1 LNEFSFIQFNRQLTM
16 TRSNSYIDWYDS
28 RLTFKIETSFKS
40 VEFYITLPPS
50 MRQTTPCKLNQAN
63 DFTASFDFD
72 CQNFYNRQTLTLEVK
87 YITITSPY
95 PPIEPKIRLV
105 TKKAPI
111 PTALQSILSNV
122 ASMLDNQ
129 EFSDFKIIVGDKEF
143 NVHKNILS
151 AASDSF
157 AKIFRTRG
165 KSYKIND
172 IDEEVFGH
180 LLRYIYTGKAP
191 ENLDEV
197 AVKLFEASHCFKIDE
212 LKEMC
217 LKKIQMKLSVANALE
232 TYNWAYNYDL
242 EVLKMK
248 AWELVK
254 R

>member
-1 LNEFSFIQFNRQLTM
+1 MTM
-16 TRSNSYIDWYDS
+16 ARSNSCKGGYYS
-28 RLTFKIETSFKS
+28 CLTFKIETSFKS
-40 VEFYITLPPS
+40 VEFHITLYPS
-50 MRQTTPCKLNQAN
+50 MHATAPCKLNQAN
-63 DFTASFDFD
+63 GFTAYFDFY
-72 CQNFYNRQTLTLEVK
+72 CQDQSLTIEVK
-87 YITITSPY
+87 YITIKSPY

-105 TKKAPI
+105 TKEAPI
-111 PTALQSILSNV
+111 PTPIQSILSNV
-122 ASMLDNQ
+122 ASMLDNH

-212 LKEMC
+212 LKEKC